1 MGGSSSP
8 LANVVNSGIVE
19 MNSAHPTFFKMF
31 ATAVDGERG
40 ERIAAVPV
48 LGNTPCAGGKCSMSW
63 MLCLPHVSVLLPLC
77 VWLALVMRMEGATGL
92 SVMGHT
98 EWTSCDGSCAHLMSM
113 TSRPSESTNED

>member
-48 LGNTPCAGGKCSMSW
+48 LGNTPVLKLVRHSRA
-63 MLCLPHVSVLLPLC
+63 LAESVLSASIC
-77 VWLALVMRMEGATGL
+77 
-92 SVMGHT
+92 
-98 EWTSCDGSCAHLMSM
+98 
-113 TSRPSESTNED
+113 